1 MPRSRTSQG
10 LARPIFEVLCRKGL
24 EKEYA
29 LFQSVSVFRGFWQCW
44 TSVIYLEKLRDSS
57 VWPTTLFQRLL
68 CVSIRL
74 RWFYPIAVC

>member
-29 LFQSVSVFRGFWQCW
+29 LSQSVSVFPGILA
-44 TSVIYLEKLRDSS
+44 VLVLRD
-57 VWPTTLFQRLL
+57 LL
-68 CVSIRL
+68 GGS
-74 RWFYPIAVC
+74 